1 MQDGVVYLLIIIVI
15 VVLVISNGLIINYS
29 VETLNA
35 PCRVTYP
42 CSYTSFNQAIV
53 ATVRNDIYLSNIDI
67 QTNRI
72 SVSQFDAWSQTDASF
87 TWICIG
93 F

>member
-1 MQDGVVYLLIIIVI
+1 MFLLITIVI

-29 VETLNA
+29 TETSHA

-42 CSYTSFNQAIV
+42 CSYTSSNQAIV
-53 ATVRNDIYLSNIDI
+53 ATVRNNTYLSNIDI
-67 QTNRI
+67 QTDRI
-72 SVSQFDAWSQTDASF
+72 SVSQFDAWSRAGASF